1 MVREGELVARD
12 WEEWYREE
20 RKAIEDVPNMDAIL
34 FICFFLCVV
43 IFKAYLIVVTFFYY
57 NSCYLLVLQVSRHSL
72 ISCK

>member
-43 IFKAYLIVVTFFYY
+43 ITIL
-57 NSCYLLVLQVSRHSL
+57 
-72 ISCK
+72 

>member
-43 IFKAYLIVVTFFYY
+43 IYRSCFF
-57 NSCYLLVLQVSRHSL
+57 LFTRTRDKSL
-72 ISCK
+72 ALACESETRLRIS